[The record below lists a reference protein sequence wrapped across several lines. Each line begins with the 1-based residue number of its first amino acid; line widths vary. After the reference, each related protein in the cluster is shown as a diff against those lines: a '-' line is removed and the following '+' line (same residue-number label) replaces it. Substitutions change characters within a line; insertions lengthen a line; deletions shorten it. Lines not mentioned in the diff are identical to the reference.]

1 MMGRLFLIVGPSGAG
16 KDTVIAT
23 TMAQLTPADDAILAR
38 RIITR
43 PLHPGGAETHVPVTP
58 AAFVRLRAA
67 GAFALDWDS
76 HGLRYG
82 LGVELRAWLA
92 AGMTVIANG
101 SRAALPQAR
110 ATFGAALIATEITAR
125 SETLAVRL
133 AARGRETA
141 EDIAARLSRS
151 DSLPSVPVDLTIPN
165 DDAPEAAAHRLLT
178 AIRHGAAAC
187 A

>member
-1 MMGRLFLIVGPSGAG
+1 MTGRIFLIVGPSGAG
-16 KDTVIAT
+16 KDTVIGGA
-23 TMAQLTPADDAILAR
+23 MARLAPEDDVILAR

-43 PLHPGGAETHVPVTP
+43 PLHPGGAEQHVPVTP
-58 AAFVRLRAA
+58 AAFARMRAA

-82 LGVELRAWLA
+82 LGIELRAWLA

-110 ATFGAALIATEITAR
+110 AVFGAALIATEINAR
-125 SETLAVRL
+125 PETLAARL
-133 AARGRETA
+133 AARGRESA
-141 EDIAARLSRS
+141 GDIAARLSRT
-151 DSLPSVPVDLTIPN
+151 DTLAPAPVDLSIPN
-165 DDAPEAAAHRLLT
+165 DDAPDVASGLLLA
-178 AIRHGAAAC
+178 AIRQGAMIC

>member
-1 MMGRLFLIVGPSGAG
+1 MTGRIFLIVGPSGAG
-16 KDTVIAT
+16 KDTVIAG
-23 TMAQLTPADDAILAR
+23 TMARLTPEDHVILAR

-43 PLHPGGAETHVPVTP
+43 PLHPGGAENHVPVTP
-58 AAFVRLRAA
+58 AAFARLRAA

-110 ATFGAALIATEITAR
+110 AVFGAALIATEITAR
-125 SETLAVRL
+125 PETLAVRL
-133 AARGRETA
+133 AARGRESA
-141 EDIAARLSRS
+141 GDIAARLSRT
-151 DSLPSVPVDLTIPN
+151 DALLPAPIDLSIPN
-165 DDAPEAAAHRLLT
+165 DDAPDVASGLLLA
-178 AIRHGAAAC
+178 AIRQGAMTC